1 MLINKI
7 DIQQFT
13 QFTQNIEDRIFNH
26 NILDG
31 QEFDLKPVI
40 GNKMFDA
47 LILAAPNGYSNWNAL
62 TAYAVNDLIVDGSS
76 VYIAI
81 NPNTGNQP
89 SLNPA
94 DWSVNELGTF
104 FLNFLKPF
112 LVFVSYGNFL
122 LWAGTNLTQYGIVQI
137 DEDTSEQITD
147 QRRAELIAN
156 VKKKSNIWLSRLKRQ
171 MCEVNET
178 FDSVNYSQ
186 TDGDFKANPRKT
198 FNIRP
203 VGVPNI
209 INNLPNNQ
217 KPMNQTEQDFYGY

>member
-26 NILDG
+26 NILDA

-62 TAYAVNDLIVDGSS
+62 TVYAVNDLVVFGSS

-81 NPNTGNQP
+81 NGSTGSQP
-89 SLNPA
+89 DTNPL
-94 DWSVNELGTF
+94 DWSVNQLGTF
-104 FLNFLKPF
+104 FLNYLKPF

-156 VKKKSNIWLSRLKRQ
+156 VSKKANVWLSRLKRR
-171 MCEVNET
+171 MCEVNDT
-178 FDSVNYSQ
+178 FDAVNYSQ
-186 TDGDFKANPRKT
+186 TDGNFKVNPRKT

-217 KPMNQTEQDFYGY
+217 RPMNQTEEDFYGN